1 MARVLALVFGEKF
14 KGSNSHLRSKA
25 GSTLVFCNSENT
37 NFLPLEEQVP
47 VETGIFFQNTYYTA
61 KYWKVWL
68 TVVLL
73 SSII

>member
-61 KYWKVWL
+61 KY
-68 TVVLL
+68 
-73 SSII
+73 